1 MLDALL
7 ENISKEEFIGKP
19 ELIKELIDLNAAG
32 DIRHILS
39 DTLKIGPEDFNRC
52 KITVLGC
59 PEGGY
64 TVFEYAML
72 NNK

>member
-7 ENISKEEFIGKP
+7 KNVSKEEFIGKP
-19 ELIKELIDLNAAG
+19 ELMKELIDLNAAE
-32 DIRHILS
+32 DIRHIWS
-39 DTLKIGPEDFNRC
+39 DTLKIQSEDFNRC
-52 KITVLGC
+52 KTIVLGC
-59 PEGGY
+59 PEGRY